1 MENNNSNQDALDLRA
16 IFTTL
21 WQKRKVFYWVLPITF
36 ALSSALIL
44 CVPRYYTCTVVL
56 APESQKA
63 GGSGSL
69 MSLASS
75 FGFNTNSMMGSDAL
89 YPMIYPEIVSSPDFL
104 VKLFDTHVTT
114 QDGEFEGSF
123 YDYLHT
129 KAKAP
134 FWIRWKAN
142 LFSLLSKEDDSSVSQ
157 DSRYIDVFSLNKQ
170 QWGIIKSM
178 QKAFTCSVDKKT
190 EVITL
195 NVTSQDP
202 LVCAFMAD
210 SVCAGLQ
217 TFITDYRTAKYRIDL
232 QYYENIMDTAYR
244 EYQEASRRYTGYMDS
259 HGNMYLEQYRIRA
272 KNLETE
278 MQLKQTAYTSFQK
291 QYLATQARLQENTPV
306 FTVIQSA
313 SVPIQ
318 PAGPRRVV
326 FVLAM
331 LILATIVTSAI
342 LCKDQFVILWYATR

>member
-1 MENNNSNQDALDLRA
+1 MENNNSNQDTLDLRA
-16 IFTTL
+16 MFNTL

-142 LFSLLSKEDDSSVSQ
+142 LFSLLSKEDDSPVSQ

-195 NVTSQDP
+195 NIKSQDP
-202 LVCAFMAD
+202 LVCALMAD

-259 HGNMYLEQYRIRA
+259 HGNMYLEQYRVKA

-278 MQLKQTAYTSFQK
+278 MQLKEAAYTSFQK

-306 FTVIQSA
+306 FTTIQSA
-313 SVPIQ
+313 SIPIKA
-318 PAGPRRVV
+318 AGPKRVF

-331 LILATIVTSAI
+331 LILTSGI
-342 LCKDQFVILWYATR
+342 TCCVLCWNQLKEIFL